1 MTNYIEKEIL
11 KDVLTNPGDTFYENV
26 LSDFLDEQGIE
37 HDFRKLLHKNKI
49 TELKP
54 YQEKC
59 LDIWKD
65 YWTYIGL
72 CIKPTD

>member
-1 MTNYIEKEIL
+1 MINSIEKEIL
-11 KDVLTNPGDTFYENV
+11 VDVLNNPNDTFYENV

-37 HDFRKLLHKNKI
+37 HDFRNPLHNDKI

-59 LDIWKD
+59 LDI
-65 YWTYIGL
+65 
-72 CIKPTD
+72 